1 MFDLFSSLQYILSS
15 KTRKVIFLNYFQ
27 IIEKIYYIWYM
38 NKKIENKKKKK
49 LSFSINEKLLSKLNE
64 YLEKEDL
71 GKRSKYI
78 EKLIRDDMGK
88 RGKNIDK
95 EF

>member
-1 MFDLFSSLQYILSS
+1 
-15 KTRKVIFLNYFQ
+15 
-27 IIEKIYYIWYM
+27 M
-38 NKKIENKKKKK
+38 NKKPEDKKKKK

-78 EKLIRDDMGK
+78 EKLIRDDLGK